1 MKITITTLLLLVAFS
16 NYGQQFEEKLDPF
29 NKLIVDPY
37 INVEL
42 VQGNEE
48 KIQVFYD
55 NVDPAEIIS
64 EQRGKTLYVYLADA
78 KIGWRILANDNYR
91 YKKYRYAEV
100 KMVITYK
107 SLKNIQFR
115 GEEQL
120 TCEDEISGSRLKL
133 KAYGETD
140 IRIASIDIRR
150 LKIALYGENNLLV
163 SAGSTYDQKINTYGE
178 NRVDAS
184 MLQSYGTNTKSF
196 GENKVAVNAS
206 QYLRAMYFGEGEL
219 RYSGHPIMERKWLI
233 GEVDVRKVR

>member
-1 MKITITTLLLLVAFS
+1 MKTTLTALLLLTAFIT
-16 NYGQQFEEKLDPF
+16 NGQEFEEKLDPF

-42 VQGNEE
+42 VKGNEE

-55 NVDPAEIIS
+55 NVDPEEIIS
-64 EQRGKTLYVYLADA
+64 EQRGKTLHLYLADA
-78 KIGWRILANDNYR
+78 KIGWRLFTNDNYR
-91 YKKYRYAEV
+91 YRKYRYAEV

-107 SLKNIQFR
+107 NLKNIQFR

-120 TCEDEISGSRLKL
+120 TCDDEISGSRLKL

-140 IRIASIDIRR
+140 IRIASMDIRR
-150 LKIALYGENNLLV
+150 LKIALYGENSLLV
-163 SAGSTYDQKINTYGE
+163 SAGNTYDQTINTYGE

-184 MLQSYGTNTKSF
+184 MLKSYGTSTKSF
-196 GENKVAVNAS
+196 GENKVSVNAS
-206 QYLRAMYFGEGEL
+206 EYIRAMYFGEGEL

-233 GEVDVRKVR
+233 GEVDVRKIR